1 VNHVLG
7 YRRAGFRQPRLGE
20 KVPDES
26 LFCQAER
33 GFSERRIKEPKR
45 PRLWFASDL
54 MLYLAASLIVFG
66 VAIFV
71 AAPLLLDSGQRS
83 AAARSDELARL
94 EHDRA
99 LAIAA
104 LRELEFDREMSKLSE
119 SDSTQLRA
127 QLENRA
133 LTAMAAIEELTA
145 VAKPKARMR
154 SATSQ
159 PRPPKVYQSVP
170 EQTVTMPRF
179 RFCPDCGARSPST
192 PTANFCPGC
201 GRALAAMERAS

>member
-1 VNHVLG
+1 
-7 YRRAGFRQPRLGE
+7 
-20 KVPDES
+20 
-26 LFCQAER
+26 
-33 GFSERRIKEPKR
+33 
-45 PRLWFASDL
+45 
-54 MLYLAASLIVFG
+54 MLYLAASLIIFG

-71 AAPLLLDSGQRS
+71 AAPLLLYSGQHS
-83 AAARSDELARL
+83 ATAPSDELARL

-99 LAIAA
+99 LAVAA
-104 LRELEFDREMSKLSE
+104 LRELEFDREMSKLSD
-119 SDSTQLRA
+119 SDSAELRA

-145 VAKPKARMR
+145 AGKPRARMR

-159 PRPPKVYQSVP
+159 PRPPKVSQSVTP
-170 EQTVTMPRF
+170 QTVTTPRF

-201 GRALAAMERAS
+201 GRPLAAMERAS

>member
-1 VNHVLG
+1 
-7 YRRAGFRQPRLGE
+7 
-20 KVPDES
+20 
-26 LFCQAER
+26 
-33 GFSERRIKEPKR
+33 
-45 PRLWFASDL
+45 
-54 MLYLAASLIVFG
+54 MLYLAASLIIFG

-83 AAARSDELARL
+83 ASAPCDELARL

-104 LRELEFDREMSKLSE
+104 LRELEFDREMSKLSD
-119 SDSTQLRA
+119 SDSNELRT

-145 VAKPKARMR
+145 AAKPRARMR

-159 PRPPKVYQSVP
+159 PQSPKVYQSAP
-170 EQTVTMPRF
+170 PQTVTTPRF

-201 GRALAAMERAS
+201 GRTLAAMERAS